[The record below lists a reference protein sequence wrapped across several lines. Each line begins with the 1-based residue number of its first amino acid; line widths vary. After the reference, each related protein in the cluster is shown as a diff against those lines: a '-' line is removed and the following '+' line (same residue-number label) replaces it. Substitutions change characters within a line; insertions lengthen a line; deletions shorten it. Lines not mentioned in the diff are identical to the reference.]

1 MVVLAQVGWL
11 EMKKES
17 LLGVKVFTGVP
28 NVEMAEALRIP
39 YQMSPAPMNCPVQQ
53 LQVHQQHLNDLQ
65 LPVLFEEN
73 CTRVPCRPQLEE
85 VPPKHTFVGHQ
96 KLHEAFVEAVCFGT
110 M

>member
-1 MVVLAQVGWL
+1 MVSSFVGYRWISL
-11 EMKKES
+11 ISS
-17 LLGVKVFTGVP
+17 LLF
-28 NVEMAEALRIP
+28 EEFSIIYDISLQIP